1 MYTFIATMCCILYSA
16 LPDGERVFAGFL
28 TEEDVTRNYRVSVP
42 YISNPYTTMDQTSR
56 EIARR

>member
-56 EIARR
+56 